1 MNTLTIEA
9 KKQTWHVQIPENW
22 DEVPLHL
29 YPNLAQLY
37 LKGPDRMNETDKL
50 VRVFCLLAIDAYK
63 GVMQMSDEQLTICLP
78 MIYWVFENLDIQR
91 NPLPSF
97 VHNNI
102 RYIGPDKELE
112 NVRFG
117 EFCMAETFF
126 MQYWENKDDKILDKL
141 IATLYRPA
149 GNGNQYNPKHNT
161 YRGDRREKFNGNLID
176 IRAEKF
182 SDLDVAIKDG
192 IYLYYLVS
200 RWQIFDYFPHVF
212 PKKKHQKINT
222 PKQKTPQYG
231 WMGVFDDL
239 QGERGHTAETL
250 EDEFLHTT
258 LLSLE
263 RGQIK
268 FKELKLN
275 KK

>member
-1 MNTLTIEA
+1 MNTLTIET
-9 KKQTWHVQIPENW
+9 KKQTWNIQFPEKW

-37 LKGPDRMNETDKL
+37 LKGRDRMNENDKL
-50 VRVFCLLAIDAYK
+50 VRVFCLLAIEAYN
-63 GVMQMSDEQLTICLP
+63 GVMQMTDEEMTSCLP
-78 MIYWVFENLDIQR
+78 MIYWVFEKLEIKR

-97 VHNNI
+97 THKGI
-102 RYIGPDKELE
+102 TYIGPDQELE

-117 EFCMAETFF
+117 EFCMAETFYA
-126 MQYWENKDDKILDKL
+126 QYWEHKDDKILDKL

-149 GNGNQYNPKHNT
+149 GIGDLYNPEHAS
-161 YRGDRREKFNGNLID
+161 YRGDKREKFNGNLID
-176 IRAEKF
+176 VRSAKF
-182 SDLDVAIKDG
+182 SDLDLAIKDG
-192 IYLYYLVS
+192 VYLYYVAS
-200 RWQIFDYFPHVF
+200 RWQLFDYFPNVW
-212 PKKKHQKINT
+212 PRKKNEDINT
-222 PKQKTPQYG
+222 KKMNVPHYG

-263 RGQIK
+263 RDRIK
-268 FKELKLN
+268 FKELKR
-275 KK
+275 KTP